1 MAFTDSQGFK
11 IPRPFVNEG
20 GINIES
26 ITGAVMLTHKSS
38 TIQIL
43 TNGSGGSADLAL
55 PAVKDG
61 AIFWVGN
68 KGAHDIVIKSGGST
82 IATVAQDKASLV
94 ASDGAAWSAVFVS

>member
-20 GINIES
+20 GINIET
-26 ITGAVMLTHKSS
+26 IAGAVALTHASS

-43 TNGSGGSADLAL
+43 TNGTGSSKDLAL

-61 AIFWVGN
+61 AIFWIGN
-68 KGAHDIVIKSGGST
+68 KGANDIVIKSGGST

>member
-26 ITGAVMLTHKSS
+26 IAGDVTLTYASS

-43 TNGSGGSADLAL
+43 TNGTGSSKDLAL

-61 AIFWVGN
+61 AIFWIGN
-68 KGAHDIVIKSGGST
+68 KGAHDIVVKSGGST
-82 IATVAQDKASLV
+82 IATVAQNKASLV